1 MQETDLEWR
10 EEKLV
15 EEQAWGLYPYD
26 GRDLLVELEKLH
38 ERVDGVED
46 ERVTEAVQLSWLV
59 MEISNALV
67 NLGVF
72 PIRDIPAQ
80 PKSADDVLTVVNLVL
95 ERLWEEHASI
105 TGSDIRNSACPA
117 LLQPP
122 GHPTFH
128 FSLSLS

>member
-1 MQETDLEWR
+1 
-10 EEKLV
+10 
-15 EEQAWGLYPYD
+15 
-26 GRDLLVELEKLH
+26 VELEKLH

-46 ERVTEAVQLSWLV
+46 ERVTEAVQLSWSV

-105 TGSDIRNSACPA
+105 TGSDIRNSACTA

-128 FSLSLS
+128 FSLSLFLNF